1 MAQKCDQ
8 NQVESRIPRL
18 SSEDNRQREDGVTA
32 LLTELGRLQITG
44 LKKEETIKLCLSKRT
59 GSAEIKKEGADEITE
74 VLGAGKEQTR
84 GHRGP
89 QPPWLLEKVY
99 QRPSSISKLFN
110 CRNFSMPLVSNA

>member
-8 NQVESRIPRL
+8 NQVEPRIPRL
-18 SSEDNRQREDGVTA
+18 SSEDEQREDGVTA

-59 GSAEIKKEGADEITE
+59 ESAEIKNEGAEEITE

-84 GHRGP
+84 GH
-89 QPPWLLEKVY
+89 
-99 QRPSSISKLFN
+99 
-110 CRNFSMPLVSNA
+110 